1 MSGLRSSTLLRF
13 WIAIGVIVVVALI
26 VAPEVEYGYGELNLT
41 TFSAGP
47 YGARGL
53 YQTAERLGWPVQ
65 RRLTPFRDTL
75 PANATYLLLDPPV
88 QPGAR
93 ETSLLLDAVRRGA
106 RLLAVPSRGSPL
118 SDSVG
123 VAVAAGFAPSGSAVE
138 APDTPEALTYR
149 GRLEHWL
156 VPADRERSALP
167 DDVQQLLLVRTAR
180 EDRPS
185 IVGTQWGAGRL
196 VLVADGGIFAN
207 QRQRELDEAVLALRL
222 VEWLEGGGERY
233 PLIFSEW
240 HQGRGTHPS
249 PTGVLF
255 EALFATAPGRAMVVL
270 LLAGGV
276 LLLALGARPI
286 APQPPPMIE
295 RRSPFEHVGALSRAY
310 QQIGA
315 TRLATTHLV
324 RGLMRRRALGSS
336 LRGVAVRDERAYLLA
351 IRERHPQLAP
361 HAESLVQA
369 LDHRV
374 PPAGFVQVG
383 EAVHTIERT
392 LTQ

>member
-1 MSGLRSSTLLRF
+1 MSGARPSRLLRF
-13 WIAIGVIVVVALI
+13 WLAVGVIIAVALI
-26 VAPEVEYGYGELNLT
+26 LAPEVEYGYGELNLT
-41 TFSAGP
+41 TYNAGP
-47 YGARGL
+47 FGARGF
-53 YQTAERLGWPVQ
+53 YQTAERLDWPVQ

-75 PANATYLLLDPPV
+75 PANATYLLLDPPIR
-88 QPGAR
+88 PGAR

-118 SDSVG
+118 SDSLG
-123 VAVAAGFAPSGSAVE
+123 VAIAPGLASSGEAVE
-138 APDTPEALTYR
+138 GPETPDALTYR
-149 GRLEHWL
+149 GPLERWL
-156 VPADRERSALP
+156 VPADRERPDLP
-167 DDVQQLLLVRTAR
+167 ENVEQLLMVRTAR
-180 EDRPS
+180 ADRPS
-185 IVGTQWGAGRL
+185 IVGRQWGSGRI
-196 VLVADGGIFAN
+196 VLVADASVFAN
-207 QRQRELDEAVLALRL
+207 QRQRELDEAVLAVRL
-222 VEWLEGGGERY
+222 IEWLEAGGERH

-240 HQGRGTHPS
+240 HQGRGPHPS

-255 EALFATAPGRAMVVL
+255 DALFATAPGRALVVL

-276 LLLALGARPI
+276 LLLALGARPV

-324 RGLMRRRALGSS
+324 RGLMRRRALGGGT
-336 LRGVAVRDERAYLLA
+336 RGARDERAYLLA
-351 IRERHPQLAP
+351 IRDRHPHLTPQVKVLA
-361 HAESLVQA
+361 QA

-374 PPAGFVQVG
+374 PLTEFVQIG

>member
-1 MSGLRSSTLLRF
+1 MSGLRSNRLLRF
-13 WIAIGVIVVVALI
+13 WIAIGVIIVVALI
-26 VAPEVEYGYGELNLT
+26 LAPEVEYGYGELNLT
-41 TFSAGP
+41 SYNAGP
-47 YGARGL
+47 FGARGF
-53 YQTAERLGWPVQ
+53 YETAERLDWPVQ

-88 QPGAR
+88 RPGAR

-118 SDSVG
+118 SDSLG
-123 VAVAAGFAPSGSAVE
+123 IAIAPGLNASGTAVE
-138 APDTPEALTYR
+138 GPDTPEALTYR
-149 GRLEHWL
+149 GPLERWL
-156 VPADRERSALP
+156 VPADREQRELP
-167 DDVQQLLLVRTAR
+167 ANVEQLLMITTAR
-180 EDRPS
+180 DDRPS
-185 IVGTQWGAGRL
+185 IVGMRLGAGRI
-196 VLVADGGIFAN
+196 VLVADAGVFAN
-207 QRQRELDEAVLALRL
+207 QRQRDLDEAVLAVRMI
-222 VEWLEGGGERY
+222 EWLDAGGERR

-240 HQGRGTHPS
+240 HHGRGAHPS

-255 EALFATAPGRAMVVL
+255 EALFETAPGRALMVL

-276 LLLALGARPI
+276 LLLALGARPV

-315 TRLATTHLV
+315 TRLATAHLV
-324 RGLMRRRALGSS
+324 RGLMRRRGLGGGT
-336 LRGVAVRDERAYLLA
+336 RAARDERAYLLA
-351 IRERHPQLAP
+351 IRDRHPQLAP
-361 HAESLVQA
+361 QVRTLAQA

-374 PPAGFVQVG
+374 PPAELVHVG